1 MYADSKQPSTTSR
14 SDWPAA
20 LSVSGVGAT
29 SYAYPETTRK
39 GRCSV
44 KEFTTAV
51 EKSEQEEEAE
61 LEFAVDG
68 VLCHG
73 YFPGEGQLAYLLAST
88 GRHSSAQEQ
97 IAGLI
102 NFFVAVLDDES
113 HQYVV
118 NRLLDRRD
126 EFGIDQVQKI
136 MEWMVGEWSGRP
148 TKSPSVSTSSP
159 PNTGQSST
167 EKTPALT

>member
-1 MYADSKQPSTTSR
+1 
-14 SDWPAA
+14 
-20 LSVSGVGAT
+20 
-29 SYAYPETTRK
+29 
-39 GRCSV
+39 V

-51 EKSEQEEEAE
+51 EKADKDEEAP
-61 LEFAVDG
+61 LEFSVDG

-73 YFPGEGQLAYLLAST
+73 YYPGEGQLAYLLAST
-88 GRHSSAQEQ
+88 GRHSTAQEQ

-102 NFFVAVLDDES
+102 NFFVAVLDDDS
-113 HQYVV
+113 HTYVV

-126 EFGIDQVQKI
+126 EFGIEQVQSI

-148 TKSPSVSTSSP
+148 TKSPSDSTSSP